1 MTGHVANPRTY
12 YQVFA
17 ALVGLTILTV
27 AVSFVELGRLHAT
40 VALTIAVLKAMLVVL
55 FFMHLWHSKPLVRL
69 VAAAGFFWLAIM
81 LALTFSD
88 YASRDWVGA
97 PVRGLPNASRLDKP

>member
-1 MTGHVANPRTY
+1 MIGHVANPRTY

-27 AVSFVELGRLHAT
+27 AVSFVELGRFHAT
-40 VALTIAVLKAMLVVL
+40 VALAIAVLKALLVVL
-55 FFMHLWHSKPLVRL
+55 FFMHLWDSKPLVRL

-81 LALTFSD
+81 MAITFSD
-88 YASRDWVGA
+88 YLSRDWVGA
-97 PVRGLPNASRLDKP
+97 PVRGLPTSSRLNQP